1 MFYYGQFIG
10 LLYVDAG
17 HVGLAQKEVSPLRRQ
32 LVLAAVAALVAG
44 CATLVAGCATLPAI
58 QTGASQSLV
67 LRAKDRVAPA
77 LVHVRPVKEVFQRG
91 KREEVSVVGSG
102 FIIAPDGKNGGRY
115 VVTNEHVAGE
125 SKFVRCVLF
134 NKEEADATV
143 VGIDPYTDIA
153 VLKFDGEQ
161 GKLPYVTL
169 GSSAKLKPGQVV
181 LAMGSPHGLARSV
194 SMGIISV
201 TDRYLEDRGEE
212 MVSPFNTWIQTD
224 AAINPGNSGGPLVNL
239 RGEVI
244 GINARILAGAENV
257 GFAIPIDIA
266 REVIDKIIKE
276 GRVSRSWLG
285 ETLQPTRAKTD
296 DPAQKGVVVA
306 DVDPLSPG
314 YEAGLRPGDVM
325 LAIDGAPTDAR
336 YEEDL
341 PAVRKRIADIPV
353 GTRVTVSVLRGGKE
367 IEVPV
372 TTIERSLLK
381 GNQVEFSEWGFTA
394 VDLTATMVRRAQL
407 PSKKG
412 ILVTGSQNGGIA
424 ANARLHSGDIILSVD
439 KIEIA
444 DLVAFQ
450 ALYKTVV
457 EAQKPLVM
465 LQVKRGALTRFV
477 LVKQGEENGP
487 QPDTASLESE
497 GGSAN
502 VN

>member
-1 MFYYGQFIG
+1 VFVIAASRPPYR
-10 LLYVDAG
+10 LT
-17 HVGLAQKEVSPLRRQ
+17 QKEVSQLKPQ
-32 LVLAAVAALVAG
+32 LVLAALAAL
-44 CATLVAGCATLPAI
+44 LAGCATLPAMQLGAT
-58 QTGASQSLV
+58 QTPV

-77 LVHVRPVKEVFQRG
+77 LVHVRPVKEVFQSG

-102 FIIAPDGKNGGRY
+102 FIIAPDGAKGKRY

-134 NKEEADATV
+134 SKEEADATV
-143 VGIDPYTDIA
+143 VGIDKYTDIA
-153 VLKFDGEQ
+153 VLKLDGDQ
-161 GKLPYVTL
+161 DKLPYVTL
-169 GSSAKLKPGQVV
+169 GSSARVKAGQVV

-239 RGEVI
+239 QGEVI
-244 GINARILAGAENV
+244 GINARVLAGAENV

-266 REVIDKIIKE
+266 REVIDKIIKD
-276 GRVSRSWLG
+276 GRVSRSWFG

-296 DPAQKGVVVA
+296 DPAQKGVVIA

-325 LAIDGAPTDAR
+325 LAIDGAPTNAR

-353 GTRVTVSVLRGGKE
+353 GMLANVSVLRGGKE
-367 IEVPV
+367 IEIPV

-394 VDLTATMVRRAQL
+394 VDMNAAMVRRAQL

-412 ILVTGSQNGGIA
+412 ILITGSQNGGIA
-424 ANARLHSGDIILSVD
+424 ANARLQAGDIILSVD
-439 KIEIA
+439 QADVA
-444 DLVAFQ
+444 DLDAFQ
-450 ALYKTVV
+450 ILYKGLV
-457 EAQKPLVM
+457 ESQKPLVM

-477 LVKQGEENGP
+477 LVKQGEDNGP
-487 QPDTASLESE
+487 QPDTTSLESE